1 MTVSFPYTIGWRAF
15 ALLAQN
21 QMEEI
26 EWNSFYAII
35 TLWIFRISAFQQP
48 NATMLRLT
56 KENTVTVKSAHF
68 ADYCMDS
75 LYILWKFCRT
85 FYKDSLFVWIMQVFC
100 KIPVIFCRNLFC
112 IYHST
117 WFKKSSVFTLFV
129 LKFCVTPK
137 LYCTDSEIAVW
148 ILIINKS
155 FISSQLVAPF

>member
-1 MTVSFPYTIGWRAF
+1 MSFPYTIGWRAF

-56 KENTVTVKSAHF
+56 KENTVTVRSAHF
-68 ADYCMDS
+68 ADSWRACT
-75 LYILWKFCRT
+75 FCGSFVEHFT
-85 FYKDSLFVWIMQVFC
+85 KIVCLFWIMQVFC
-100 KIPVIFCRNLFC
+100 KIPVIFCKNLFC